1 MKKEKEEEVMRQI
14 LAQANGKVREA
25 PAAPAMDWPAALVA
39 PRLWKAEGATATV
52 WRRAGGDIREETGS
66 FEAAAPANTA
76 KSKGDRDIA
85 KGLVFLLLM
94 ALLTYL
100 PYVVQQ
106 NGWLAAYWAKI
117 SPPVFG
123 AHVENVPPDVGRQ
136 TARGQGVIVR
146 EVAKDSPASRHGISK
161 GDIVRKIGG
170 LDVRDV
176 TGFFRAVHMCAGQRV
191 IVEIARDGAMIQK
204 EIVLGGR

>member
-1 MKKEKEEEVMRQI
+1 MKHI

-25 PAAPAMDWPAALVA
+25 PAPPVMDWPAALVA
-39 PRLWKAEGATATV
+39 PRLWKVDGATATV
-52 WRRAGGDIREETGS
+52 WGRTVGDIQGKAIGV
-66 FEAAAPANTA
+66 EAAAPAHTERARN
-76 KSKGDRDIA
+76 RDFA
-85 KGLVFLLLM
+85 KGLTFLLLM

-106 NGWLAAYWAKI
+106 NGWLTAYWAKV

-123 AHVENVPPDVGRQ
+123 ARVENVRSDIRQQ
-136 TARGQGVIVR
+136 TAGGQGVIVR
-146 EVAKDSPASRHGISK
+146 GVVKDSPAFRHGISE
-161 GDIVRKIGG
+161 GDIVRKIGD

-176 TGFFRAVHMCAGQRV
+176 TGFFRAIQMWAGQRV
-191 IVEIARDGAMIQK
+191 IVEIVRDGAMIQK